1 MLPLPFV
8 RCTIN
13 LEKKDNG
20 AFVGFWINIPNN
32 ATAVRGLEPQL
43 PDPSF
48 LSSQINPYSSCLPGA
63 TAWIKWTRRD
73 SRKEAG
79 HSREGIGVGAAERCP
94 PSRGPLLLGFPQPR
108 GHRAGGPVA
117 ARAPAFTLAGPGSP
131 ALSRKTPPS
140 LFWGPL
146 SHDTPQ
152 PPSSTCLLTQEPPQE
167 PPSIRGPG
175 PLRDGSSAGAG

>member
-1 MLPLPFV
+1 MGHKERPPALQHWGDVGLAPSASLP
-8 RCTIN
+8 RCHP
-13 LEKKDNG
+13 
-20 AFVGFWINIPNN
+20 ARHRSPPHPP
-32 ATAVRGLEPQL
+32 RS
-43 PDPSF
+43 PS
-48 LSSQINPYSSCLPGA
+48 SSCLPGA